1 MTYKQ
6 LEMHSISFFKKMFKA
21 NGGVSSK
28 RVVGFSAFIL
38 VVAAWAVALFGG
50 PLVPE
55 YYYFGVILLITGCF
69 ALNSAVSAKYA
80 KIVGNDTGS
89 QEPEKIKSNDA
100 DDRG

>member
-6 LEMHSISFFKKMFKA
+6 FEMHSISFFKKMFKA

-38 VVAAWAVALFGG
+38 IVAAWSVALFGG

-80 KIVGNDTGS
+80 KMVGGETSS
-89 QEPEKIKSNDA
+89 QELSTSKSNDSE
-100 DDRG
+100 DRG